1 MRCNVIA
8 WAAVA
13 LIGAAPFATAQA
25 DVLFDNITGIS
36 AIGSDPIATYPTGG
50 GPIAESFTTGASAVY
65 LPYTSFTFDLAAT
78 TPGDGFSVAVALFTS
93 AGSGPGKTSL
103 GAIHPD
109 VQVASLGTINDS
121 ALSTTPS
128 LVSVSASQALI
139 LAANTTYWVELS
151 STSSSAE
158 WEYDAAASGGVGIS
172 GEYSWN
178 NYGGISR
185 AGLISVHGGDM
196 MRVAVPEPSSLSVLG
211 LGLIGL
217 GAIRRRNASCQ
228 KCSASAV

>member
-13 LIGAAPFATAQA
+13 LIGAAPFATARA
-25 DVLFDNITGIS
+25 DVLFDNTGH
-36 AIGSDPIATYPTGG
+36 AGVGSDAIVNYSTGA
-50 GPIAESFTTGASAVY
+50 GPIAESFTTGNSAVY

-78 TPGDGFSVAVALFTS
+78 TPDDGSSISVTLFTS
-93 AGSGPGKTSL
+93 AGSGGGKTSL
-103 GAIHPD
+103 GGIHPD
-109 VQVASLGTINDS
+109 VQVVSLGTISDS

-128 LVSVSASQALI
+128 LVSVTASQAVVLS
-139 LAANTTYWVELS
+139 ANTTYWVELS
-151 STSSSAE
+151 STSSSAK

-185 AGLISVHGGDM
+185 ALLVTSNGGDM
-196 MRVAVPEPSSLSVLG
+196 MQVAVPEPSSLLVLG

-217 GAIRRRNASCQ
+217 GAIRRRNGSRQSC
-228 KCSASAV
+228 SLSSV